1 MFKFLLS
8 YITLADCSKKDLK
21 SILFVWIIMLFIF
34 IYAGISSKPLE
45 QYRKYVGKTIIFKGP
60 FEISFSKGSGKIPSD
75 FIIHSN
81 IMPARFSSSCIGVE
95 LYDFCSKKR
104 RVSYQFNEEYEL
116 NYYIGSIE
124 KDIFVGLISS
134 VKKNGDYIF
143 QNKQL
148 NEFIFSQKI
157 QNNFFIFSYFII
169 FWYIFISYNRIK
181 SISKKENK
189 L

>member
-1 MFKFLLS
+1 M
-8 YITLADCSKKDLK
+8 T
-21 SILFVWIIMLFIF
+21 FV
-34 IYAGISSKPLE
+34 
-45 QYRKYVGKTIIFKGP
+45 V
-60 FEISFSKGSGKIPSD
+60 
-75 FIIHSN
+75 
-81 IMPARFSSSCIGVE
+81 
-95 LYDFCSKKR
+95 KKR

-157 QNNFFIFSYFII
+157 QNNFLYFLILLSFGIFLFLII
-169 FWYIFISYNRIK
+169 ELSQSQKRRINYDCF
-181 SISKKENK
+181 SCF